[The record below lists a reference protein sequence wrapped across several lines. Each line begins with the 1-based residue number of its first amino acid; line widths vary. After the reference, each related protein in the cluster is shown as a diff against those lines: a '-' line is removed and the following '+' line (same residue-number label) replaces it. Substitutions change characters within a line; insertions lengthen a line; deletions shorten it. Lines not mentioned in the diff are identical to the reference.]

1 MLSLTD
7 FPAKKLYSRAGGVF
21 FGLVAKWDVAG
32 INVLLVLQ
40 ISVSLQVPEMAFP
53 RYGLSK
59 IDFPG

>member
-1 MLSLTD
+1 M
-7 FPAKKLYSRAGGVF
+7 AEGVF
-21 FGLVAKWDVAG
+21 FGLVAKWNVAG
-32 INVLLVLQ
+32 INVLLVPQ